1 MNEGEAMKA
10 GRKWWGLRAAAV
22 SAVALMAAPA
32 SAQNAAANFPDRPVR
47 LIDPYAPGGGS
58 GLIARLLSDRLSP
71 IWGKQIVVDN
81 RPGAAG
87 AIGTEMAV
95 RAAPDGHT
103 LVMGTSGSIA
113 INPSIY
119 PKLPYDPVRD
129 LVAITQ
135 TSEQLSALVLNPAV
149 PANTVKELIAL
160 ANAQPGKLNF
170 SSAAHGST
178 GHLSGELFKQ
188 LAKVNMTHVPYKG
201 SGPAALAVIAG
212 EVQLMISNVLTVLP
226 HINSGKMKA
235 IAVTSRERSSALPN
249 LPTVAEA
256 GVPGYEAMGWNGV
269 FAPIKTPRAIV
280 EKLNADIVRVL
291 NMPDVKERLA
301 TMGSTPVGGTPE
313 QFGAYV
319 KNEIARW
326 GRVIRENN
334 IRVE

>member
-1 MNEGEAMKA
+1 MKA
-10 GRKWWGLRAAAV
+10 GCKRWGLCAAMV
-22 SAVALMAAPA
+22 SAVACWVAPA
-32 SAQNAAANFPDRPVR
+32 SAQNAAANFPERPVR

-135 TSEQLSALVLNPAV
+135 TSEQLSAVVLNPAV